1 MAIQGER
8 GTLVL
13 PAEWLLRLRNN
24 PFYEYLES
32 RTLAWIDSAGGHR
45 NDRAELSTPAGQG
58 ADASH

>member
-24 PFYEYLES
+24 PFYSYLDA
-32 RTLAWIDSAGGHR
+32 RALAWIDSAGAAH
-45 NDRAELSTPAGQG
+45 
-58 ADASH
+58 